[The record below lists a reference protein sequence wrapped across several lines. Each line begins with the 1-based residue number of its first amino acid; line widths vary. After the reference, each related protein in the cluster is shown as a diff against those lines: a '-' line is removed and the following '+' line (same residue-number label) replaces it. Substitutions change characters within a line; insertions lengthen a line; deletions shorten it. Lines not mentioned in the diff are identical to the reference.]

1 VQTVKSTRIPQISP
15 FLAMFACAP
24 AFSRALFS
32 RIFST
37 LQTSFDS
44 APSQNPA
51 PSSRS
56 ISCRL
61 RHCLASAWVMK
72 LSDSSASWACL
83 RFFLTTTLFVSSGSG
98 YHEILHSGSINL
110 FHKGDITVASHV
122 VILRCRYD
130 EAHEPK
136 RPFDPCIH
144 RVILISDARVLRTN
158 QRQRYGQC
166 TTENLLH
173 PPCNGCVTHCPPR
186 SNKLRP
192 DCLRSVLRRTFVDPL
207 PEHAWYGTIHNLDN
221 KLFRCLAT
229 LHQLLVRQ
237 GGICSPVPTGLRL
250 HLGFGLDCR
259 RRGSKRNPIQ
269 CW

>member
-15 FLAMFACAP
+15 FLAMFACAL

-83 RFFLTTTLFVSSGSG
+83 RFFL
-98 YHEILHSGSINL
+98 
-110 FHKGDITVASHV
+110 
-122 VILRCRYD
+122 
-130 EAHEPK
+130 
-136 RPFDPCIH
+136 PC
-144 RVILISDARVLRTN
+144 L
-158 QRQRYGQC
+158 
-166 TTENLLH
+166 
-173 PPCNGCVTHCPPR
+173 PPR
-186 SNKLRP
+186 SL
-192 DCLRSVLRRTFVDPL
+192 SVQESLQSTTTWSSPCRGTKNAARYFCPVDVCVD
-207 PEHAWYGTIHNLDN
+207 EQWYAG
-221 KLFRCLAT
+221 
-229 LHQLLVRQ
+229 V
-237 GGICSPVPTGLRL
+237 GGG
-250 HLGFGLDCR
+250 
-259 RRGSKRNPIQ
+259 GSS
-269 CW
+269 